1 MNWHQHL
8 QNDVSYFART
18 NFRDQ
23 RKLFGIKQKDRM
35 YHLYCVGKSGVGKTS
50 LLKTLM
56 LQDAEENANR
66 GFAFVDVH
74 GDASREVVQTL
85 KDKHLDHKLVY
96 LDVTNPQLDI
106 GYNPL
111 RYVSPS
117 KRSLVAS
124 NILEILQRQWKSA
137 WGMKM
142 EHILRM
148 ILLTLLDQPKAQL
161 ADVLKLLHEKSY
173 REQCLPYIQN
183 EDIKT
188 FWIKE
193 FPNYKPSDLLPIMN
207 KLGGFLSHTIVRKIL
222 IENKNQL
229 SLREIIDNRKI
240 LIINISRGHV
250 GSDVSNILGGLLLTS
265 LASASFSRIDILEKD
280 RVPFYLYIDEF
291 QTISG
296 TELIAE
302 LLAQVR
308 KFKVGLILA
317 NQFLHQ
323 LEPEVRASV
332 IGNVGT
338 IVSFRLGITDAR
350 LMAKEFYPVFSAE
363 DFTSLANHS
372 IYLRL
377 MIDGRPSVPFSAD
390 TIL

>member
-1 MNWHQHL
+1 MHWHHSNL
-8 QNDVSYFART
+8 YDVSYFART
-18 NFRDQ
+18 NFRNDG
-23 RKLFGIKQKDRM
+23 KIFGIKQFDRM
-35 YHLYCVGKSGVGKTS
+35 FHFYCFGKSGSGKTS

-56 LQDAEENANR
+56 IQDAEANR

-74 GDASREVVQTL
+74 GDASREIYE
-85 KDKHLDHKLVY
+85 KLQDRFRNRTVIY
-96 LDVTNPQLDI
+96 FNVTNPELDL

-111 RYVSPS
+111 RSVSIS

-124 NILEILQRQWKSA
+124 NILEIFQRNWKSA

-161 ADVLKLLHEKSY
+161 SDILKLLHQKSY
-173 REQCLPYIQN
+173 REECLFHIQN
-183 EDIKT
+183 QDIKT
-188 FWIKE
+188 FWTKE
-193 FPNYKPSDLLPIMN
+193 FPKYKPNDLLPIMN
-207 KLGGFLSHTIVRKIL
+207 KLGGFLSHNIVRKVL
-222 IENKNQL
+222 IENKKQL
-229 SLREIIDNRKI
+229 SLRSIIDKSQI
-240 LIINISRGHV
+240 LIINLAKGQV
-250 GSDVSNILGGLLLTS
+250 GADVANILGGLLLTS

-280 RVPFYLYIDEF
+280 RVPYFLYIDEF

-317 NQFLHQ
+317 NQFLYQ
-323 LEPEVRASV
+323 LDPNVRASV
-332 IGNVGT
+332 LGNVGT
-338 IVSFRLGITDAR
+338 IVAFRLGITDAK
-350 LMAKEFYPVFSAE
+350 LMAKEFYPIFKTE
-363 DFTSLANHS
+363 DFISLANYS
-372 IYLRL
+372 IYLKL
-377 MIDGRPSVPFSAD
+377 MIDGKPSIPFSAD